1 MKTTLLIEFVLI
13 GITPLIILG
22 LKKWF
27 SVSIRFLICATFA
40 LFILLSYST
49 FYITN
54 QLNASLVI
62 PGLLVVVS
70 ASVAIIAWLF
80 KQVVLPVEK
89 TISTINDFAKNE
101 LGSDIRNID
110 KSNEIQQLYYSV
122 ETLTNWSKMLM
133 SDIEVDNNQTNKKNR
148 QSNSAYKLNNILRM
162 SSVINKE
169 IVNYDLSFYFDIKQ
183 EDISHKKTD
192 NNTLSKKS
200 EVSDNKKR
208 IMYKSFSIN

>member
-1 MKTTLLIEFVLI
+1 
-13 GITPLIILG
+13 
-22 LKKWF
+22 
-27 SVSIRFLICATFA
+27 
-40 LFILLSYST
+40 
-49 FYITN
+49 
-54 QLNASLVI
+54 
-62 PGLLVVVS
+62 
-70 ASVAIIAWLF
+70 
-80 KQVVLPVEK
+80 
-89 TISTINDFAKNE
+89 
-101 LGSDIRNID
+101 
-110 KSNEIQQLYYSV
+110 
-122 ETLTNWSKMLM
+122 M
-133 SDIEVDNNQTNKKNR
+133 SDIKVDNNQTNKKNR